1 MRKHPAS
8 MGARWPLG
16 GANTGYVS
24 LLTVSLTVVLGL
36 SFGSTALGQEARW
49 RALYNQ
55 TMELYQ
61 QGKYRE
67 AIPVAKELLK
77 VAERTFGPDHQG
89 VVLSL
94 NYLAEVYL
102 AQGKYV
108 QAEPL
113 FKRSPAIREKDLGAD
128 HPRVATGLN
137 NLAALYEKMVMYDE
151 AKKLLERA
159 DSIQESQ

>member
-1 MRKHPAS
+1 

-24 LLTVSLTVVLGL
+24 LLTVSFTVVLGL

-67 AIPVAKELLK
+67 AIPVAKEALK
-77 VAERTFGPDHQG
+77 VADQTFAPDHP
-89 VVLSL
+89 
-94 NYLAEVYL
+94 NA
-102 AQGKYV
+102 
-108 QAEPL
+108 
-113 FKRSPAIREKDLGAD
+113 
-128 HPRVATGLN
+128 ATNLN
-137 NLAALYEKMVMYDE
+137 NLAMLYVGQGKYAEAEPLHKRALAWVCGIEVRGDPALPPFTDKVPPQ
-151 AKKLLERA
+151 AK
-159 DSIQESQ
+159 S

>member
-67 AIPVAKELLK
+67 VIPVGKEALK
-77 VAERTFGPDHQG
+77 VAEQTFAPDHP
-89 VVLSL
+89 
-94 NYLAEVYL
+94 N
-102 AQGKYV
+102 
-108 QAEPL
+108 
-113 FKRSPAIREKDLGAD
+113 
-128 HPRVATGLN
+128 VATNLN
-137 NLAALYEKMVMYDE
+137 NLAMLYVGQGKYAEAEPLHKRALAWVCGIGARGDPALPPFTDKVPPQAEP
-151 AKKLLERA
+151 
-159 DSIQESQ
+159 

>member
-1 MRKHPAS
+1 MRWSKH
-8 MGARWPLG
+8 W
-16 GANTGYVS
+16 VS
-24 LLTVSLTVVLGL
+24 VSVPTISLIVVLGL
-36 SFGSTALGQEARW
+36 SFGSVASAQEARW
-49 RALYNQ
+49 KTLINQAKALHD
-55 TMELYQ
+55 

-67 AIPVAKELLK
+67 VIPVGKEALK

-137 NLAALYEKMVMYDE
+137 NLAVLYEKMVMYDE
-151 AKKLLERA
+151 AMKLLERA